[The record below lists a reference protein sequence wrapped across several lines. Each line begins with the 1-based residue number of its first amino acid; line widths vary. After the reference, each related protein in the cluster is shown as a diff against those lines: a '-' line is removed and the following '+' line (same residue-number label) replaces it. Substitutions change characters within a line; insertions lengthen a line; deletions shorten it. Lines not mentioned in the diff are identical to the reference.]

1 MFDWLRRRRNERIL
15 RQHAIDDRLWF
26 ETLRALDFLAYL
38 GTEGQ
43 QRLRTRCVLFLQD
56 KSISGAG
63 GLVIDDAIRVRIAAQ
78 ACLPVLELGLEWYE
92 DWSDIVVYPD
102 SFILDHE
109 YMDEDGVVH
118 HVREPVTGEAWE
130 QGGVLL
136 SWRDAGDVDTDSGYN
151 VVIHEFAHKL
161 DMRNGPPDGFPPLHP
176 NMNRLAWTQAF
187 EPAYADFHRR
197 VGQAASAEAEEA
209 LHEETGID
217 PYAAEH
223 PAEFFAVV
231 SETFFLIPAALKRSY
246 PAVYEQLV
254 LFYRQNPLAPASP
267 QATA

>member
-1 MFDWLRRRRNERIL
+1 MFDWLRRRRQERIL
-15 RQHAIDDRLWF
+15 RQHAIDDWLWDD
-26 ETLRALDFLAYL
+26 TLRALDFLAYL
-38 GTEGQ
+38 GGPGQ
-43 QRLRTRCVLFLQD
+43 QRLRALCLLFLHD
-56 KSISGAG
+56 KSISGAA

-78 ACLPVLELGLEWYE
+78 ACLPVLELGLDWYD

-102 SFILDHE
+102 SFMLDHE

-136 SWRDAGDVDTDSGYN
+136 SWRDARDVDTGSGYN

-161 DMRNGPPDGFPPLHP
+161 DMRNGPPDGFPPLHEGISR
-176 NMNRLAWTQAF
+176 MAWTQAF
-187 EPAYADFHRR
+187 EPAFADFHGR
-197 VGQAASAEAEEA
+197 VERVESGEAADA
-209 LHEETGID
+209 LHDKTGID

-231 SETFFLIPAALKRSY
+231 SETFFLIPAALRLSY
-246 PAVYEQLV
+246 PAVYEQLA
-254 LFYRQNPLAPASP
+254 LFYRQNPLFPAG
-267 QATA
+267 AGAGA

>member
-1 MFDWLRRRRNERIL
+1 MFDWLRRRRQERIL
-15 RQHAIDDRLWF
+15 RQHAIDDRLWGD
-26 ETLRALDFLAYL
+26 TLDALGFLNYL
-38 GTEGQ
+38 GAGGQ
-43 QRLRTRCVLFLQD
+43 ERLRRQCLLFLND
-56 KSISGAG
+56 KSISGAA

-78 ACLPVLELGLEWYE
+78 ACLPVLELGLDWYD

-102 SFILDHE
+102 SFMLDHE

-136 SWRDAGDVDTDSGYN
+136 SWRDARDVDAGSGYN

-161 DMRNGPPDGFPPLHP
+161 DMRNGPPDGFPPLHDD
-176 NMNRLAWTQAF
+176 MSRSDWTQAF
-187 EPAYADFHRR
+187 EPAYADFHQR
-197 VGQAASAEAEEA
+197 VGQAGSDEAMDA
-209 LHEETGID
+209 LQDETGID

-231 SETFFLIPAALKRSY
+231 SETFFLIPAALRLSY
-246 PAVYEQLV
+246 PAVYEQLA
-254 LFYRQNPLAPASP
+254 LFYRQNPLSPAG
-267 QATA
+267 ARAGA